1 LLGEVSMEAGHVE
14 GGKHGFAGAG
24 GGHHE
29 ISPALVEAAFGD
41 AVFENRLLV
50 GKGAGAEEAD
60 REGSC
65 QRDLCGSWRTHG
77 SKISLIPL
85 VLSKFHY

>member
-1 LLGEVSMEAGHVE
+1 
-14 GGKHGFAGAG
+14 
-24 GGHHE
+24 
-29 ISPALVEAAFGD
+29 VEAAFGD

-60 REGSC
+60 RDGSC

-85 VLSKFHY
+85 VLPQFHC